1 MLRNMIFIMFVAID
15 NLREVRS
22 RTVALRSGQYLFHLG
37 DPVRAIYFVKLGWV
51 HLIRHQKDGAV
62 LILQKSGPGSIV
74 AEASLYSET
83 YHCDAMALGPARLRS
98 FAKLDM
104 LLHLHSDP
112 DLADAWA
119 RHLALELQKA
129 RLHAEI
135 LSIKTVTKRL
145 DAWIASHGG
154 GAPRKGEWKM
164 IANEIGISP
173 EAFYREMAKRRRPV
187 S

>member
-1 MLRNMIFIMFVAID
+1 MIFIMFVAMD

-62 LILQKSGPGSIV
+62 LILQKSGPGCIL

-83 YHCDAMALGPARLRS
+83 YHCDAMASGPARLRS
-98 FAKLDM
+98 FAKADM
-104 LLHLHSDP
+104 LLRLHSDP

-129 RLHAEI
+129 RSHAEI

-145 DAWIASHGG
+145 DAWIASDRG

-173 EAFYREMAKRRRPV
+173 EALYREMARRRRPA